1 MAGPGGHGYVHIP
14 WYATVFRGDK
24 FADALAEIAPIAM
37 RYGATEYA
45 VYRYREDR
53 YKFLQIAAFEE
64 EADWD
69 RYWYG
74 QEFID
79 WRAEYSSWYQV
90 LVVPDW
96 ADAVVRDALPA
107 EDAAEAEAAAE

>member
-14 WYATVFRGDK
+14 WYATVFRSDK
-24 FADALAEIAPIAM
+24 LADALAEIAPIAM

-45 VYRYREDR
+45 VYRSRDDR

-64 EADWD
+64 ETDWE

-74 QEFID
+74 QEFSD
-79 WRAEYSSWYQV
+79 WRAKYSSWYQV
-90 LVVPDW
+90 LVVPGWSDI
-96 ADAVVRDALPA
+96 VVRDAMPA
-107 EDAAEAEAAAE
+107 EAAEAEAAAE